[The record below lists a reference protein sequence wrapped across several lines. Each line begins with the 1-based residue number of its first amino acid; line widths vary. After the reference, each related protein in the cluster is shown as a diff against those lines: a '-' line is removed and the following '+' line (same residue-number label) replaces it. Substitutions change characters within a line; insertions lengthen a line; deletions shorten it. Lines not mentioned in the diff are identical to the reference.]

1 MTTVFS
7 RMRKVRR
14 FSLRRR
20 SRVSSAVRV
29 FSQNFSRPR
38 TLSCVELAAS
48 TETVTRQGLA
58 SATRSMRDWSS
69 Q

>member
-1 MTTVFS
+1 MV
-7 RMRKVRR
+7 VW
-14 FSLRRR
+14 
-20 SRVSSAVRV
+20 V

-38 TLSCVELAAS
+38 TLSCVALAAS
-48 TETVTRQGLA
+48 TETVTRHGLA